1 MKRIL
6 KKIWNWF
13 DDRSGITENI
23 MPIIKHPVPPGA
35 KWAYVFGSATLFCFV
50 LQVVTGIALAFLY
63 QPSSQGAYE
72 SLDFITNKAKFGNAL
87 RGIHYYGASGMIIFV
102 GIHMMRVY
110 ITASYK
116 FPREMS
122 WISGVFLLF
131 LTIAMGFTGQLLR
144 WDSNGVWSAVVAA
157 QQLGRIPVIGTFAA
171 RFLLGGDTIG
181 GQSLSRFFALH
192 VFIFP
197 AFIFM
202 FVGYHLYLVI
212 RNGISEPAKKGSLV
226 DPRTYRAWY
235 KNMLKEK
242 GVPFWPDAAWR
253 DAFFSAIVVVAVVL
267 LATFIGPPALTSPP
281 NPSHINT
288 APSPDW
294 YMLPIFALFALMPP
308 KIESY
313 VIVIGPVLTVIF
325 LLVLPFI
332 SNKGERSPIRRPWA
346 IFGCICVIV
355 FILSLLTI
363 GLQAPWSPDF
373 KTEALTIKNIKDKN
387 PDAQIQNGV
396 NLFYLKGCQYCH
408 KINGYGGLKGPDLTL
423 VGRRLSTAQMEVRI
437 VNGAADMPA
446 YGGILKKEEMND
458 IVAFLAS
465 QK

>member
-1 MKRIL
+1 MKRVL

-23 MPIIKHPVPPGA
+23 LPIIKHPVPPGA

-122 WISGVFLLF
+122 WISGVLLLF

-157 QQLGRIPVIGTFAA
+157 QQLSRIPVIGTFAA
-171 RFLLGGDTIG
+171 RFLIGGDTLG

-212 RNGISEPAKKGSLV
+212 RNGISEPAKKGRLV

-235 KNMLKEK
+235 NNMLKEK

-253 DAFFSAIVVVAVVL
+253 DAFFSAIVVIAVVL
-267 LATFIGPPALTSPP
+267 LAVFIGPPALTNPP
-281 NPSHINT
+281 NPSSINA
-288 APSPDW
+288 APAPDW

-346 IFGCICVIV
+346 IFGCICVI
-355 FILSLLTI
+355 FFMLSLLI
-363 GLQAPWSPDF
+363 LGFRAPWSPDF
-373 KTEALTIKNIKDKN
+373 KTEALTIKSIKAKN
-387 PDAQIQNGV
+387 PDKQIQNGV

-408 KINGYGGLKGPDLTL
+408 KINGYGGLKGPDLTF
-423 VGRRLSTAQMEVRI
+423 VGRRLSNPEMEIRI
-437 VNGAADMPA
+437 VNGAANMPA
-446 YGGILKKEEMND
+446 YGGILKKDEMND